1 MGSPR
6 ASDTANPPLAGRTSL
21 RVGGVAESFLTWV
34 LLLAV
39 MMPLAVWFAG
49 VKRRNRSWLI
59 RMI

>member
-1 MGSPR
+1 MSSNAAPDAQETWWDRWGQM
-6 ASDTANPPLAGRTSL
+6 ASAAM
-21 RVGGVAESFLTWV
+21 TWV